1 MRFDEVWLRI
11 LANTSIKKNKELANI
26 VGIAESV
33 VSKRAKENNFP
44 VEWGFFVSQEF
55 GLNTDWLLTG
65 EGEKETEK
73 KDFLAEIQDW
83 LNETSRT
90 NPDIK
95 IWFKV
100 QFENKFPE
108 FLEWKKRKDER
119 KQQHNIAEKSKIA

>member
-44 VEWGFFVSQEF
+44 VEWGFFVAQEF
-55 GLNTDWLLTG
+55 GLSTDWLLTG
-65 EGEKETEK
+65 EGEKEAEK
-73 KDFLAEIQDW
+73 KDFLSEVQEWID
-83 LNETSRT
+83 ESCRT
-90 NPDIK
+90 NADMK

-108 FLEWKKRKDER
+108 FVEWKKRKDER
-119 KQQHNIAEKSKIA
+119 LEQHNITRNSKIA